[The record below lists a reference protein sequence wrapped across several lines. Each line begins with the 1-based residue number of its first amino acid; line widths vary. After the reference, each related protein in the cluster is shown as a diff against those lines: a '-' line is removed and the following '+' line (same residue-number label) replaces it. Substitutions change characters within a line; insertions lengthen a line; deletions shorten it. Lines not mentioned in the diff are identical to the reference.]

1 LAPEFGIGQGFEIY
15 DAERLSLGQVAT
27 KALAWLDEQP
37 QRPFFLFLHTY
48 QVHHPYDLDPESRKV
63 LASEYAGPL
72 PDHISVD
79 LLRSVNQGDL
89 ELSEAD
95 RRHILQAYDAGI
107 RRMDEEFGTFLGELQ
122 ERELFARSLVVFTS
136 DHGEEFGEHGWW
148 GWHSHS
154 LYDELLAVP
163 LVIKRPGNEG
173 AGTVVQRQVRLIDVA
188 PTILRALEIPAP
200 PSFQGV
206 DLFET
211 GDEAP
216 REALPAIALRDT
228 EARDREAIRFRG
240 WKWYHGSLFDL
251 SADPLEQ
258 VDLAASRPEVFNRLQ
273 KILVD
278 ELEAG
283 VSREGPEANPD
294 RETMERLRS
303 LGYVQ

>member
-15 DAERLSLGQVAT
+15 DAERLTLGQVAT

-107 RRMDEEFGTFLGELQ
+107 RRMDEELGTFLWELQ

-200 PSFQGV
+200 PSFRGV